1 MYHKCKILQR
11 FFLDTEIQNSEK
23 VGMSVRIFS
32 ACSAAFDVID
42 PRSFFFDLV
51 IKVFALTCSAF
62 DNVHMKNRLLIEPK
76 RNIVFIW
83 NWLCYGFALTFGK
96 HCFLG
101 FM

>member
-1 MYHKCKILQR
+1 
-11 FFLDTEIQNSEK
+11 
-23 VGMSVRIFS
+23 MSVRVFS
-32 ACSAAFDVID
+32 AYSSVFNIID

-62 DNVHMKNRLLIEPK
+62 DNVHMNKRLLIEPK
-76 RNIVFIW
+76 GNDVFIL

-96 HCFLG
+96 LCFLG